1 MMSNATEEEK
11 IVCKPTSWFYS
22 RVIAMILMFTI
33 FGALFL
39 KDGLTGYRE
48 KNLHYVMYHAFQDTG
63 KHYDL
68 LKDKGGVTEA
78 QWEKEV
84 EELEL
89 TVPDDG
95 LDVLP
100 ADVVTAL
107 PELLVNSYSKFS
119 EQGGQQGTIDLWK
132 QYTRKLGWSDEKP
145 KKIYGA
151 SEIRNQFISAAV
163 VGVLLLVA
171 LFILI
176 RTSRRSISADGE
188 ALYTQTGQRIR
199 YQDMV
204 KLDKRRWDTK
214 GVAIVFYNEDGDE
227 RKAKIDGMVY
237 GQFKSEYGAPAE
249 KLFQRVLANF
259 KGVILEYDDAEESV
273 EPGEEA

>member
-1 MMSNATEEEK
+1 MSDVTKKEK

-22 RVIAMILMFTI
+22 RIIAMMLMFAI

-39 KDGLTGYRE
+39 KDGLTGYRK

-68 LKDKGGVTEA
+68 LREKGGLTEA
-78 QWEKEV
+78 QWRKGAS
-84 EELEL
+84 ELEL
-89 TVPDDG
+89 TIPDDG

-100 ADVVTAL
+100 VGVVTEL
-107 PELLVNSYSKFS
+107 PELLINGYSEFS
-119 EQGGQQGTIDLWK
+119 EQGGQKGIVDLWK
-132 QYTRKLGWSDEKP
+132 QYTSKLGWSDEKP

-163 VGVLLLVA
+163 AGTLLLVV

-176 RTSRRSISADGE
+176 RTSGRSIAADEE
-188 ALYTQTGQRIR
+188 ALYTQTGQRVR

-204 KLDKRRWDTK
+204 KIDKRRWDTK
-214 GVAIVFYNEDGDE
+214 GVAIVFYNEDGGE
-227 RKAKIDGMVY
+227 KKAKIDGMVY
-237 GQFKSEYGAPAE
+237 GQFKQENDAPAE

-259 KGVILEYDDAEESV
+259 KGVILEYDDVEEA
-273 EPGEEA
+273 GEEA